1 MTNLQSRRRS
11 FTDTSSQDDLR
22 GTAIDGAV
30 AVLGSRLLL
39 TIIQLVSTI
48 ALARL
53 LTPDDFGLVGIIAPV
68 AVLTSL
74 FADAGFSSSTM
85 QAKEITHE
93 QASGLFW
100 ANVALGLVSSV
111 VLGASGSLIAH
122 FYGRHEIISLAP
134 AYAGS
139 LLISS
144 LSTQHVALLRRHLAF
159 RQVAFMN
166 VSAALSSTAVAL
178 FLAWR
183 GWGYWALVAMAYTN
197 ALVCAAVAW
206 YAMKWLPGPA
216 RRGFGLRK
224 MMGFGGYV
232 AGGNVLYLVSE
243 NIVPIIIGKT
253 AGAADVG
260 LFGRASRLTEQFID
274 QVTAPLSQV
283 ALPVLS
289 KLQDERFRLQ
299 EAICQILEKVTVLT
313 FALAGFLVVGG
324 GDVVVLL
331 LGHNWRNAGPAVQLL
346 AVGALAWPISRVLA
360 SSMIALGHSRAM
372 FAWSW
377 FSLAIRLLTVGIG
390 AAWGLVGVTA
400 AIAVSQWI
408 GLALFSFYVAKYLP
422 VSVSDIVRRLYPS
435 GVAVALALCG
445 TALIAAAL
453 GIDNVQL
460 RLTTVLAEFAS
471 LYVIGH
477 AASKAGRRVMR
488 DTLGFAREVISL
500 RF

>member
-1 MTNLQSRRRS
+1 MTNLQSRRHS
-11 FTDTSSQDDLR
+11 FTDASTQVGLR

-39 TIIQLVSTI
+39 TMIQLVSTI

-68 AVLTSL
+68 AVLISL
-74 FADAGFSSSTM
+74 FADAGLSTSAM

-100 ANVALGLVSSV
+100 ANVALGLISSV
-111 VLGASGSLIAH
+111 VLGAGGSLIAH
-122 FYGRHEIISLAP
+122 FYGCHEIISLAP

-183 GWGYWALVAMAYTN
+183 GWGYWALVAMAYAN

-206 YAMKWLPGPA
+206 YTMKWLPGHPK
-216 RRGFGLRK
+216 RGSGLRTL
-224 MMGFGGYV
+224 MRFGGFV

-243 NIVPIIIGKT
+243 NIVPVIIGKT
-253 AGAADVG
+253 AGAANVG

-289 KLQDERFRLQ
+289 KLQDERLRLRGG
-299 EAICQILEKVTVLT
+299 ICQILEKVTVVT

-331 LGHNWRNAGPAVQLL
+331 LGHNWRDAGPAVQLL
-346 AVGALAWPISRVLA
+346 AAGALVWPISRVLA
-360 SSMIALGHSRAM
+360 SSMIALGQSRAM
-372 FAWSW
+372 FVWSW
-377 FSLAIRLLTVGIG
+377 FSLLVRLLAVGIG

-408 GLALFSFYVAKYLP
+408 GLVMFSFYAAKYLP
-422 VSVSDIVRRLYPS
+422 VSMSAIVRRLYPS
-435 GVAVALALCG
+435 AVAVALALCG
-445 TALIAAAL
+445 TASITAML
-453 GIDNVQL
+453 GIDNIQL
-460 RLTTVLAEFAS
+460 RLTMVLADFVGF
-471 LYVIGH
+471 YVIGH
-477 AASKAGRRVMR
+477 AVSKAGRRVMR
-488 DTLGFAREVISL
+488 DTLGFAREVISR